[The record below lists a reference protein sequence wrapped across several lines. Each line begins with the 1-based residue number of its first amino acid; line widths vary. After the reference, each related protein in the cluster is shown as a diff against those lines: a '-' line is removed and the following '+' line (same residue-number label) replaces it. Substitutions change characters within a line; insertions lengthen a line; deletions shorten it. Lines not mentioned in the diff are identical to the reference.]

1 MLDSRLG
8 VGAFFLAQDADRTA
22 AKPAET
28 ADDRG
33 VLAKL
38 PVTRERREIAHKR
51 LDTVA
56 KMRPLL
62 VPRDLRLLPGRQIGI
77 KIGKRLLGLGFEP
90 RQFLANGNGIALRR
104 EHAQLQNLGFE
115 FGNRFFK
122 VEIGAHCCRT
132 CLPRVIGPIFLP
144 LCQFLGV
151 RALSQRR

>member
-1 MLDSRLG
+1 M
-8 VGAFFLAQDADRTA
+8 AKDADRTA

-38 PVTRERREIAHKR
+38 PVTRERCEIAHER
-51 LDTVA
+51 FDTVA
-56 KMRPLL
+56 EMRPLR
-62 VPRDLRLLPGRQIGI
+62 VPRDLRLLPGREIGI

-90 RQFLANGNGIALRR
+90 RQFLANGNGVALRR
-104 EHAQLQNLGFE
+104 ELAQLQNLGFE

-122 VEIGAHCCRT
+122 VEIGAHCRRA

-144 LCQFLGV
+144 LRQFWRL
-151 RALSQRR
+151 RALIQRR